1 MLHMNWAQGSK
12 LGSALSMCPTDD
24 AISEVVCPCECIK
37 NAGFQASPLS
47 ISKTRS
53 IHSNRYKRSLARIRM
68 NICWKGCITGH
79 SFSDDIPAV
88 GVDKRT
94 MLPC

>member
-12 LGSALSMCPTDD
+12 LGSALSKCPTDD

-37 NAGFQASPLS
+37 TQDSRPLPC
-47 ISKTRS
+47 
-53 IHSNRYKRSLARIRM
+53 RYPKRDQYILIGIKRSLARIRM